1 MGLPTFVPEMA
12 GMVLA
17 RTSAHRRASPSGC
30 AKKTFNAASLLVA
43 GHVPFELARLMCRAR
58 PCVNCSIEITSIDRR
73 ANDWGGFAADH
84 ERTLYPGETY
94 KNLVWGSTCETVTE
108 ASIHERVSVIHA
120 LSREFSDSRLQAIF
134 NSLSWEDLDRV
145 PIDWFLKGLC
155 ARHADRCALTVK
167 LHDKCIKDFQSK
179 FRVDEP

>member
-30 AKKTFNAASLLVA
+30 AKKTFNATSLLVA

-120 LSREFSDSRLQAIF
+120 LSREFSDSQLQAIF

-145 PIDWFLKGLC
+145 PIDWFFEGLVRATRRSLC
-155 ARHADRCALTVK
+155 ADREA
-167 LHDKCIKDFQSK
+167 S
-179 FRVDEP
+179 